1 MLVCKF
7 SILSERSACSAFGHC
22 RQYFARS
29 VYIMYG
35 IFGPSGVRAC
45 AALGHCRQILVGTIN
60 GVFSPSFF
68 ENTTIVQ
75 N

>member
-1 MLVCKF
+1 MAN
-7 SILSERSACSAFGHC
+7 I
-22 RQYFARS
+22 
-29 VYIMYG
+29 YG

-45 AALGHCRQILVGTIN
+45 AALGYCSQNLVGTIN

-68 ENTTIVQ
+68 ENTKSVQ